1 MPSTVVHTA
10 FALLVVAALLDV
22 VDRRL
27 FAVIVVVLLVPE
39 LDTVAGWYI
48 DGAHR
53 ALLHNVVFV
62 AVTAGVLYW
71 ETNRDGSWLRSQ
83 VGDHGVWIGW
93 VLLVAHT
100 VAHLG
105 LDWAHLDGINAFYPG
120 YDRFFRLDGEFFVS
134 TTEGLVQ
141 TFVEFEET
149 TAADG
154 TTDIEIDVGTGGT
167 TADTHVGNPAEP
179 SDDPDDGAVDRR
191 FPVAVQG
198 WQLHL
203 IASAAFT
210 LLARRLQT
218 PLELDEE

>member
-10 FALLVVAALLDV
+10 FALLIAAALLDV
-22 VDRRL
+22 VDRRV
-27 FAVIVVVLLVPE
+27 FAVVVVALLFPE
-39 LDTVAGWYI
+39 LDTVAGWYM

-53 ALLHNVVFV
+53 ALLHNVV
-62 AVTAGVLYW
+62 VTAIAAAVLYW
-71 ETNRDGSWLRSQ
+71 ETNREESWLRDR
-83 VGDHGVWIGW
+83 VGDRGVWVGW
-93 VLLVAHT
+93 VVLFAHT

-105 LDWAHLDGINAFYPG
+105 LDWAHLEGINVFYPV
-120 YDRFFRLDGEFFVS
+120 YDRFFRLEGEMYLS

-154 TTDIEIDVGTGGT
+154 TADVEVDVGAGGT

-179 SDDPDDGAVDRR
+179 SETPDDDVVDRR
-191 FPVAVQG
+191 FPIAVQG
-198 WQLHL
+198 WQLYL
-203 IASAAFT
+203 IASSAFV

-218 PLELDEE
+218 PLDTEE